1 MNPEELEL
9 EVLDEGK
16 EDTEVVPGCCAGGTA
31 NARS

>member
-16 EDTEVVPGCCAGGTA
+16 DDTEVVSGCCTGTTA
-31 NARS
+31 QART